1 MTEELSATMQDV
13 GLSVNT
19 INDNADAI
27 RKDVEIIAT
36 KSEDINKF
44 SKELKKQMY

>member
-19 INDNADAI
+19 INDNADNI
-27 RKDVEIIAT
+27 
-36 KSEDINKF
+36 
-44 SKELKKQMY
+44 LKMSRL